1 MRMVGVYRSQRIL
14 NTDANPNRLIK
25 GCTMRM
31 KLAATA
37 AIALTALPLAASAD
51 GEVNIYSYR
60 QAYLLEPLLNAFEKE
75 TGIKSNVVFAKQGLA
90 ERLER
95 EGRNSPADV
104 VMTVDISR
112 LNELVERDLV
122 QGLDNDVLEKNIPEN
137 LRHPEGKWFG
147 LTTRA
152 RLIFTSKERVEEG
165 EITTYEQLADP
176 KWDNRICTRSGKH
189 PYNIALISSMISH
202 HGEAETETWLAGLK
216 DNLARKPQGGDR
228 DQIKAIAEGVCDIS
242 IGNSYYY
249 GNMLQDESQRPTAEA
264 VRLVFPNADGRGTHI
279 NISGI
284 SLTKST
290 PNRDNAIK
298 LMEFLSSPE
307 AQGIYA
313 EANTEYPANPNV
325 TPTGLV
331 AEWGKIQPDS
341 LSLQEIADKRNAA
354 VKLVDRV
361 DYDGE

>member
-1 MRMVGVYRSQRIL
+1 
-14 NTDANPNRLIK
+14 
-25 GCTMRM
+25 MRM

-37 AIALTALPLAASAD
+37 AIALSVLPLSASAD

-60 QAYLLEPLLNAFEKE
+60 QAYLLEPLLNAFEQE
-75 TGIKSNVVFAKQGLA
+75 TGIEGNVVFAKQGLA

-112 LNELVERDLV
+112 INELVERDLV
-122 QGLDNDVLEKNIPEN
+122 QGVESDVLEHNIPEN
-137 LRHPEGKWFG
+137 LRHPEGKWFA
-147 LTTRA
+147 LTTRG

-165 EITTYEQLADP
+165 EITTYEQLADD
-176 KWDNRICTRSGKH
+176 KWEDRICTRSGKH
-189 PYNIALISSMISH
+189 PYNVALVSSMIAH
-202 HGEAETETWLAGLK
+202 HGEADAEEWLQGLK

-228 DQIKAIAEGVCDIS
+228 DQIKAIAEGVCDVS

-249 GNMLQDESQRPTAEA
+249 GNMLQDENQRAAAEK
-264 VRLVFPNADGRGTHI
+264 VRLVFPNADGRGTHV

-284 SLTKST
+284 SMTKSA
-290 PNRDNAIK
+290 PNRDNALK

-307 AQGIYA
+307 AQRIYA
-313 EANTEYPANPNV
+313 EANTEYPANPEV
-325 TPTGLV
+325 KPSGLV
-331 AEWGKIQPDS
+331 AQWGEIHPDE
-341 LSLQEIADKRNAA
+341 LSLQKIADNRNAA
-354 VKLVDRV
+354 VKLADRV

>member
-1 MRMVGVYRSQRIL
+1 MH
-14 NTDANPNRLIK
+14 
-25 GCTMRM
+25 M
-31 KLAATA
+31 KLAAA
-37 AIALTALPLAASAD
+37 AAMTLTALPLSASAEGD
-51 GEVNIYSYR
+51 VNIYSYR
-60 QAYLLEPLLNAFEKE
+60 QAYLLEPLLNAFEQE
-75 TGIKSNVVFAKQGLA
+75 TGIDTNVVFAKKGLA

-112 LNELVERDLV
+112 INELVERDLV
-122 QGLDNDVLEKNIPEN
+122 QGVDNDVLNQNIPEN
-137 LRHPEGKWFG
+137 LRHPEGKWFA
-147 LTTRA
+147 LTTRG

-165 EITTYEQLADP
+165 EITTYEQLADD
-176 KWDNRICTRSGKH
+176 KWNDRICTRSGKH
-189 PYNIALISSMISH
+189 PYNIALFSSMLAH
-202 HGEAETETWLAGLK
+202 HGEADTKAWLEGLK

-249 GNMLQDESQRPTAEA
+249 GNMLQDENQRGIAEQ
-264 VRLVFPNADGRGTHI
+264 VRLVFPNAEGRGTHV

-284 SLTKST
+284 ALTKSA

-307 AQGIYA
+307 AQRIYA
-313 EANTEYPANPNV
+313 EANTEYPANPDV
-325 TPTGLV
+325 QPSGLV
-331 AEWGKIQPDS
+331 AEWGEINPDQ
-341 LSLQEIADKRNAA
+341 LSLQEIANNRNAV

>member
-1 MRMVGVYRSQRIL
+1 
-14 NTDANPNRLIK
+14 
-25 GCTMRM
+25 MRM

-37 AIALTALPLAASAD
+37 AIALTALPIAASASD
-51 GEVNIYSYR
+51 EVNIYSYR

-95 EGRNSPADV
+95 EGRNSPADI

-122 QGLDNDVLEKNIPEN
+122 QELDNDVLEKNVPEN
-137 LRHPEGKWFG
+137 LRHPDGKWFG

-152 RLIFTSKERVEEG
+152 RLIYTSKERVEEG
-165 EITTYEQLADP
+165 EITTYEQLADD
-176 KWDNRICTRSGKH
+176 KWENRICTRSGKH

-202 HGEAETETWLAGLK
+202 HGEAETETWLKGLK

-249 GNMLQDESQRPTAEA
+249 GNMLQDESQRPAAEA

-279 NISGI
+279 NISGVA
-284 SLTKST
+284 LTKSA
-290 PNRDNAIK
+290 PNRDSAVK

-313 EANTEYPANPNV
+313 TANTEYPANPNV
-325 TPTGLV
+325 QPTGLV
-331 AEWGKIQPDS
+331 AEWGKINPDS

>member
-1 MRMVGVYRSQRIL
+1 MR
-14 NTDANPNRLIK
+14 T
-25 GCTMRM
+25 
-31 KLAATA
+31 KLTAAA
-37 AIALTALPLAASAD
+37 AIALTALPLSASAD

-75 TGIKSNVVFAKQGLA
+75 TGIESNVVFAKKGLA

-112 LNELVERDLV
+112 INELVERDLV
-122 QGLDNDVLEKNIPEN
+122 QGVDSETLEENVPEN
-137 LRHPEGKWFG
+137 LRHPDGKWFA

-152 RLIFTSKERVEEG
+152 RLIYTSKERVDEG
-165 EITTYEQLADP
+165 EITTYEELADD
-176 KWDNRICTRSGKH
+176 KWNNRICTRSGKH
-189 PYNIALISSMISH
+189 PYNIALISSMIAH
-202 HGEAETETWLAGLK
+202 HGEAETETWLKGLK

-228 DQIKAIAEGVCDIS
+228 DQIKAIAEGVCDVS

-249 GNMLQDESQRPTAEA
+249 GNMLRDENQRPAAEA

-284 SLTKST
+284 SLTKSA
-290 PNRDNAIK
+290 PNRENAVK

-307 AQGIYA
+307 AQSIYA
-313 EANTEYPANPNV
+313 KANTEYPANPNV
-325 TPTGLV
+325 ELTGLV
-331 AEWGKIQPDS
+331 AEWGPIQPDS
-341 LSLQEIADKRNAA
+341 LSLQEIAERRNAA

-361 DYDGE
+361 DYDG

>member
-1 MRMVGVYRSQRIL
+1 MHI
-14 NTDANPNRLIK
+14 
-25 GCTMRM
+25 
-31 KLAATA
+31 KLAAA
-37 AIALTALPLAASAD
+37 AAMTLTALPLSAFAEGD
-51 GEVNIYSYR
+51 VNIYSYR
-60 QAYLLEPLLNAFEKE
+60 QAYLLEPLLNAFEQE
-75 TGIKSNVVFAKQGLA
+75 TGIGTNVVFAKKGLA

-112 LNELVERDLV
+112 INDLVERDLV
-122 QGLDNDVLEKNIPEN
+122 QSVENDVLNQNIPEN
-137 LRHPEGKWFG
+137 LRHPEGKWFA
-147 LTTRA
+147 LTTRG

-165 EITTYEQLADP
+165 EITTYEQLADD
-176 KWDNRICTRSGKH
+176 KWNDRICTRSGKH
-189 PYNIALISSMISH
+189 PYNIALFSSMLAH
-202 HGEAETETWLAGLK
+202 HGETDTKAWLEGLK

-249 GNMLQDESQRPTAEA
+249 GNMLQDENQRPIAEQ
-264 VRLVFPNADGRGTHI
+264 VRLVFPNAEGRGTHV

-284 SLTKST
+284 ALTKSA

-298 LMEFLSSPE
+298 LMEYLSSAE
-307 AQGIYA
+307 AQRIYA
-313 EANTEYPANPNV
+313 EANTEYPANPDV
-325 TPTGLV
+325 QPSGMV
-331 AEWGKIQPDS
+331 AEWGEINPDQ
-341 LSLQEIADKRNAA
+341 LSLQEIADYRNAA

>member
-1 MRMVGVYRSQRIL
+1 MA
-14 NTDANPNRLIK
+14 ANPTFSFKDDLMRL
-25 GCTMRM
+25 

-37 AIALTALPLAASAD
+37 AIALTALPIAASASD
-51 GEVNIYSYR
+51 EVNIYSYR

-95 EGRNSPADV
+95 EGRNSPADI

-112 LNELVERDLV
+112 LNDLVERDLV
-122 QGLDNDVLEKNIPEN
+122 QELDNDVLEKNVPEN
-137 LRHPEGKWFG
+137 LRHPDGKWFG

-152 RLIFTSKERVEEG
+152 RLIYTSKERVEEG
-165 EITTYEQLADP
+165 EITTYEQLADD
-176 KWDNRICTRSGKH
+176 KWENRICTRSGKH

-202 HGEAETETWLAGLK
+202 HGEAETETWLKGLK

-228 DQIKAIAEGVCDIS
+228 DQIKAIAEGVCDLS

-249 GNMLQDESQRPTAEA
+249 GNMLQDESQRPAAEA

-279 NISGI
+279 NISGVA
-284 SLTKST
+284 LTKSA

-313 EANTEYPANPNV
+313 TANTEYPANPNV
-325 TPTGLV
+325 QPTGLV
-331 AEWGKIQPDS
+331 AEWGKINPDS

>member
-1 MRMVGVYRSQRIL
+1 
-14 NTDANPNRLIK
+14 
-25 GCTMRM
+25 MRM
-31 KLAATA
+31 KLVATA

-122 QGLDNDVLEKNIPEN
+122 QGVDNDVLNKNIPAS
-137 LRHPEGKWFG
+137 LRHPEGKWIG

-152 RLIFTSKERVEEG
+152 RLIYTSKERVEEG
-165 EITTYEQLADP
+165 EITTYEQLADD

-189 PYNIALISSMISH
+189 PYNIALISSMIAH
-202 HGEAETETWLAGLK
+202 HGEAETETWLEGVK

-228 DQIKAIAEGVCDIS
+228 DQIKAISEGECDIS

-249 GNMLQDESQRPTAEA
+249 GNMLRDENQRPAAEA
-264 VRLVFPNADGRGTHI
+264 VRLVFPNAEGRGTHI

-284 SLTKST
+284 SLTKSA

-298 LMEFLSSPE
+298 LMEFLTSPE

-313 EANTEYPANPNV
+313 TANTEYPANPNV
-325 TPTGLV
+325 KPTGLV
-331 AEWGKIQPDS
+331 AEWGEIQPDS
-341 LSLQEIADKRNAA
+341 LSLHDIAENRNAA

>member
-1 MRMVGVYRSQRIL
+1 
-14 NTDANPNRLIK
+14 
-25 GCTMRM
+25 MRM
-31 KLAATA
+31 KLAASA
-37 AIALTALPLAASAD
+37 AMALAAMPLSASAE

-75 TGIKSNVVFAKQGLA
+75 TGIESNVVFAKQGLA

-112 LNELVERDLV
+112 INELVERDLV
-122 QGLDNDVLEKNIPEN
+122 QGVDSDVLNSNIPEN
-137 LRHPEGKWFG
+137 LRHPEGKWFA
-147 LTTRA
+147 LTTRG
-152 RLIFTSKERVEEG
+152 RLIFTSKERVDEG
-165 EITTYEQLADP
+165 EITTYEELADD
-176 KWDNRICTRSGKH
+176 KWNDRICTRSGKH
-189 PYNIALISSMISH
+189 PYNIALFSSMIAH
-202 HGEAETETWLAGLK
+202 HGEEWTEQWLQDVK

-249 GNMLQDESQRPTAEA
+249 GNMLQDENQRPIAEQ
-264 VRLVFPNADGRGTHI
+264 VRLVFPNADGRGTHV

-284 SLTKST
+284 SMTKSA
-290 PNRDNAIK
+290 PNRENAVK

-307 AQGIYA
+307 AQRIYA
-313 EANTEYPANPNV
+313 EANTEYPANPEV
-325 TPTGLV
+325 KPSGLV
-331 AEWGKIQPDS
+331 AEWGEINPDQ
-341 LSLQEIADKRNAA
+341 LSLQTIAENREAA

>member
-1 MRMVGVYRSQRIL
+1 
-14 NTDANPNRLIK
+14 
-25 GCTMRM
+25 MRM

-37 AIALTALPLAASAD
+37 AMALAAMPFSASAD
-51 GEVNIYSYR
+51 GDVNIYSYR

-75 TGIKSNVVFAKQGLA
+75 TGIDTNVVFAKQGLA

-112 LNELVERDLV
+112 INELVERDLV
-122 QGLDNDVLEKNIPEN
+122 QGVDSDVLNSNIPEN
-137 LRHPEGKWFG
+137 LRHPEGKWFA
-147 LTTRA
+147 LTTRG

-165 EITTYEQLADP
+165 EITTYEELADD
-176 KWDNRICTRSGKH
+176 KWNDRICTRSGKH
-189 PYNIALISSMISH
+189 PYNIALFSSLIAH
-202 HGEAETETWLAGLK
+202 HGEEWTEQWLQDVK

-249 GNMLQDESQRPTAEA
+249 GNMLQDENQRPIAEQ
-264 VRLVFPNADGRGTHI
+264 VRLVFPNADDRGTHV

-284 SLTKST
+284 SLTKSA
-290 PNRDNAIK
+290 PNKENAIK
-298 LMEFLSSPE
+298 LIEFLSSPE
-307 AQGIYA
+307 AQRIYA
-313 EANTEYPANPNV
+313 EANTEYPANPAV
-325 TPTGLV
+325 QPSGLV
-331 AEWGKIQPDS
+331 AEWGEINPDQ
-341 LSLQEIADKRNAA
+341 LSLQTIADNREKA

>member
-1 MRMVGVYRSQRIL
+1 M
-14 NTDANPNRLIK
+14 K
-25 GCTMRM
+25 M

-37 AIALTALPLAASAD
+37 AIALSALPLSASAD

-60 QAYLLEPLLNAFEKE
+60 QAYLLEPLLQAFQKE
-75 TGIKSNVVFAKQGLA
+75 TGIEANVVFAKQGLA

-112 LNELVERDLV
+112 INELAERDLV
-122 QGLDNDVLEKNIPEN
+122 QEVHNKVLEQNIPAN
-137 LRHPEGKWFG
+137 LRHPEGKWFA
-147 LTTRA
+147 LTTRG
-152 RLIFTSKERVEEG
+152 RLIFTSRERVDEG
-165 EITTYEQLADP
+165 EITTYEQLADDRW
-176 KWDNRICTRSGKH
+176 KDRICTRSGKH
-189 PYNIALISSMISH
+189 PYNIALISSMIVH
-202 HGEAETETWLAGLK
+202 HGETYTENWLQGLK

-228 DQIKAIAEGVCDIS
+228 DQIKAIAEGVCDVA

-249 GNMLQDESQRPTAEA
+249 GNMLKDENQRPAAEK
-264 VRLVFPNADGRGTHI
+264 VRLVFPNADDRGTHV

-284 SLTKST
+284 SLTKSA
-290 PNRDNAIK
+290 PNRENAIK

-307 AQGIYA
+307 AQRIYS

-325 TPTGLV
+325 KPSGLV
-331 AEWGKIQPDS
+331 AEWGEIHPDN
-341 LSLQEIADKRNAA
+341 LSLQEIADHRNAA

>member
-1 MRMVGVYRSQRIL
+1 
-14 NTDANPNRLIK
+14 
-25 GCTMRM
+25 MRM

-189 PYNIALISSMISH
+189 AYNIALISSMISH
-202 HGEAETETWLAGLK
+202 HGEAETETWLKGLK

-228 DQIKAIAEGVCDIS
+228 DQIKAIAEGVCDVS

>member
-1 MRMVGVYRSQRIL
+1 
-14 NTDANPNRLIK
+14 
-25 GCTMRM
+25 MRM

-37 AIALTALPLAASAD
+37 AIALTALPLAAFAD

-122 QGLDNDVLEKNIPEN
+122 QGVDNDVLEENVPEN
-137 LRHPEGKWFG
+137 LRHPDGKWFG

-152 RLIFTSKERVEEG
+152 RLIYTSKERVEEG
-165 EITTYEQLADP
+165 EITTYEQLADD
-176 KWDNRICTRSGKH
+176 KWENRICTRSGKH
-189 PYNIALISSMISH
+189 PYNIALISSMIAH
-202 HGEAETETWLAGLK
+202 HGEAETETWLQGVK

-228 DQIKAIAEGVCDIS
+228 DQIKAISEGVCDVS

-249 GNMLQDESQRPTAEA
+249 GNMLQDESQRPAAEA

-284 SLTKST
+284 SLTKSA
-290 PNRDNAIK
+290 PNKDNAIK

-307 AQGIYA
+307 AQEIYA
-313 EANTEYPANPNV
+313 TANTEYPANPNV

-331 AEWGKIQPDS
+331 AEWGEIHPDS
-341 LSLQEIADKRNAA
+341 LSLQVIAENRNAA

>member
-1 MRMVGVYRSQRIL
+1 MRL
-14 NTDANPNRLIK
+14 
-25 GCTMRM
+25 

-37 AIALTALPLAASAD
+37 AIALTALPIAASASD
-51 GEVNIYSYR
+51 EVNIYSYR

-95 EGRNSPADV
+95 EGRNSPADI

-112 LNELVERDLV
+112 LNDLVERDLV
-122 QGLDNDVLEKNIPEN
+122 QELDNDVLEKNVPEN
-137 LRHPEGKWFG
+137 LRHPDGKWFG

-152 RLIFTSKERVEEG
+152 RLIYTSKERVEEG
-165 EITTYEQLADP
+165 EITTYEQLADD
-176 KWDNRICTRSGKH
+176 KWENRICTRSGKH

-202 HGEAETETWLAGLK
+202 HGEAETETWLKGLK

-228 DQIKAIAEGVCDIS
+228 DQIKAIAEGVCDLS

-249 GNMLQDESQRPTAEA
+249 GNMLQDESQRPAAEA

-279 NISGI
+279 NISGVA
-284 SLTKST
+284 LTKSA
-290 PNRDNAIK
+290 PNRDSAIK

-313 EANTEYPANPNV
+313 TANTEYPANPNV
-325 TPTGLV
+325 QPTGLV
-331 AEWGKIQPDS
+331 AEWGKINPDS